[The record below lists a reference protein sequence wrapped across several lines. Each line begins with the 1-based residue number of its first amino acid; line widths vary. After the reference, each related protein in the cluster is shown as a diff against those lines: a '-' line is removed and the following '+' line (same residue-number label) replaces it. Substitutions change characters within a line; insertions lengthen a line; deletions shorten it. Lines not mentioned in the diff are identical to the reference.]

1 MGITERKT
9 MTETRPTPRGT
20 SASRH
25 AGSRGACER
34 IEAAALAL
42 FAERP
47 AEQVRLNE
55 IAAAAGA
62 SLATIYRHYDDK
74 QALLEVCLLRWADT
88 LANRMLEH
96 LQAVHTY
103 RERLHKTFWVVL
115 DFFETYPEV
124 AAMLLS
130 SVYPQAMRRHT
141 TDTQKHLTRLL
152 TGVLA
157 DGQAAGLLNQRVS
170 ESVLLDY
177 FYGVLA
183 RLVQMQP
190 LRHGEPRLTDQHEEL
205 FDMLWRA
212 LAEPDRGV

>member
-1 MGITERKT
+1 MGI
-9 MTETRPTPRGT
+9 MTETRPTPPDTPALRR
-20 SASRH
+20 AS
-25 AGSRGACER
+25 SRGACER
-34 IEAAALAL
+34 IEAAALEL

-62 SLATIYRHYDDK
+62 SLATIYRHYGDK
-74 QALLEVCLLRWADT
+74 KALLEVCVLKWADT
-88 LANRMLEH
+88 LANRMLDH

-103 RERLHKTFWVVL
+103 RDRLHKTFWVVL

-124 AAMLLS
+124 AAMLLNS
-130 SVYPQAMRRHT
+130 IYPQAMRRDT

-152 TGVLA
+152 TDVLA

-190 LRHGEPRLTDQHEEL
+190 LRHGEQRLTAQHEEL
-205 FDMLWRA
+205 FGMLWRA
-212 LAEPDRGV
+212 LAEPDRDA